1 MTKKKRE
8 RKERRGSV
16 TVRPR
21 EPGGMALYELGGEG
35 QFGRALELAESLRHP
50 CILCDEPDPVKP
62 VIGCFIPRP
71 VIVERFSGPMAPL
84 RQGKMRTIWYV
95 LCEQCSRLEDAAARA
110 EARMEKD
117 ASRRSR
123 TRGGAA

>member
-21 EPGGMALYELGGEG
+21 EPGGVSLYEFGGEG
-35 QFGRALELAESLRHP
+35 QFERAKEFIGSLRYP
-50 CILCDEPDPVKP
+50 CALCDEPDPVEG

-71 VIVERFSGPMAPL
+71 AIVERFSGPMAPL
-84 RQGKMRTIWYV
+84 RRGKMRTLWYA
-95 LCEQCSRLEDAAARA
+95 LCEQCSRLEDAPERV

-117 ASRRSR
+117 AARGRGKRS
-123 TRGGAA
+123 A